1 MIMKYTEIELQY
13 EDIMWFGV
21 DRNGVVFECTS
32 GGIGCVPL
40 FVINSK
46 EETVALQTFFFESL
60 RDSSTETLYVPDK
73 DSPLIQDCK
82 ILSRKGL
89 YCFDVAI
96 DDEQPD
102 LYKKVSAPSTAL
114 TLFDLPSDIKSLME
128 KHIVDVNV
136 EANTYISVPHG
147 K

>member
-1 MIMKYTEIELQY
+1 MKYTEIELQY

-32 GGIGCVPL
+32 GGMGCVPL

-46 EETVALQTFFFESL
+46 EETIALQTFFFELL
-60 RDSSTETLYVPDK
+60 RDFCTETLYIPDN

-96 DDEQPD
+96 DEEKPE
-102 LYKKVSAPSTAL
+102 LYKKISAPSTAL
-114 TLFDLPSDIKSLME
+114 KIFDLPSEIKAVME
-128 KHIVDVNV
+128 KHIVDVDV
-136 EANTYISVPHG
+136 ASNTYISVPHG